1 MEFSASSAKFVYH
14 PALRAERFSPTA
26 GPLSGGTPVVIDG
39 SGFPAT
45 SRLACRFGRIEVKAT
60 LGSPPTRM
68 ICVAPKLAWE
78 RRVPVQV
85 TANGIDWEN
94 VGVKG
99 TAEVDTSF
107 FTYYKPPKLRQL
119 HPSIGS
125 LFGGTRVSIFIDAH
139 PAILGGDGLLLC
151 RFGNVSV
158 PSIQTSE
165 TIMAAHPKEK
175 SDKEEDAIVL
185 CDAPD
190 LGAGNLTGVEVS
202 VSVDGGLHF
211 SSPAL
216 VYTYLQVSATP

>member
-1 MEFSASSAKFVYH
+1 M
-14 PALRAERFSPTA
+14 
-26 GPLSGGTPVVIDG
+26 
-39 SGFPAT
+39 
-45 SRLACRFGRIEVKAT
+45 AT
-60 LGSPPTRM
+60 LGSPPIRM

-78 RRVPVQV
+78 RRVPLQV
-85 TANGIDWEN
+85 TANGVDWEN

-107 FTYYKPPKLRQL
+107 FTYYKPPNLRKL

-125 LFGGTRVSIFIDAH
+125 LSGGTRVSISMDSH
-139 PAILGGDGLLLC
+139 PAMLGGNGLLLC

-158 PSIQTSE
+158 PSIQAPE
-165 TIMAAHPKEK
+165 TVMAAYPKEK
-175 SDKEEDAIVL
+175 VDEEKDVIVL

-202 VSVDGGLHF
+202 VSVDGGVHF

-216 VYTYLQVSATP
+216 VYTYMQVSATRMSEYCFFLYKSSC